1 VKGTVLTVAIW
12 SMVTAV
18 PAAADDAVVSPQPPD
33 ASARMPNGRALY
45 ARHCSHCHGFN
56 MVTPGTVAF
65 DLRRFPRDQKPRFV
79 ESVTQGRN
87 NRMPPWR
94 DVLTPEQIDALW
106 AYVSTGGKS

>member
-1 VKGTVLTVAIW
+1 MKGAVLTVAVW

-18 PAAADDAVVSPQPPD
+18 PAAADDA
-33 ASARMPNGRALY
+33 AANLPNGRALY